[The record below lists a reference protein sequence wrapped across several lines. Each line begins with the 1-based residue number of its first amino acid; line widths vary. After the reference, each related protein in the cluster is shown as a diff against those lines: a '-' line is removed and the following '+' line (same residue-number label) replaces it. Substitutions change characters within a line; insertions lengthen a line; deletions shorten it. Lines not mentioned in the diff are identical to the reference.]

1 MLLQTLEA
9 VFYLLSVVCG
19 QDLGYKGQGPDITRG
34 GVGAAYSFDVAVVEV
49 VGVVDGEDVF
59 TGVFVDGVSEVGELE
74 VGE

>member
-19 QDLGYKGQGPDITRG
+19 QNLGYQGQGPDVTRG
-34 GVGAAYSFDVAVVEV
+34 SVGAAYSFDVAVVEV
-49 VGVVDGEDVF
+49 VRVVDGEDVF
-59 TGVFVDGVSEVGELE
+59 AGVFVDGVGGNDELE